1 MDKLQFIVIIT
12 VIIDCFKTASLHGCV
27 YVEPVRKP
35 EIMFYTNQTANP
47 GDQSTVVVGLEG
59 RNVSLR
65 CFFSGRSAVHI
76 SDALGSVA

>member
-1 MDKLQFIVIIT
+1 M
-12 VIIDCFKTASLHGCV
+12 

-59 RNVSLR
+59 QSVSLR
-65 CFFSGRSAVHI
+65 CFFSGRSAVHNN
-76 SDALGSVA
+76 DAFNC